1 MYLSLPKFNIIFPN
15 CFQYNLDTEKIHR
28 KTFIKIAKEYGK
40 EFPDDLRIK
49 ILGIQEMECATLIV
63 NTLKL
68 NITPQALLEK
78 SRVMEEKEMSNVKF
92 INGEFIL

>member
-1 MYLSLPKFNIIFPN
+1 MYVSSKYFW
-15 CFQYNLDTEKIHR
+15 YDLDTERIHR

-49 ILGIQEMECATLIV
+49 ILGIQEIECATLII

-68 NITPQALLEK
+68 NLTPQALLEK
-78 SRVMEEKEMSNVKF
+78 ARLIEEKELGNVKLF
-92 INGEFIL
+92 HGE